1 MQIHCAI
8 LRLSIASSVIL
19 VAMRFP
25 VVAQDI
31 TQTIR
36 GVVTDNTTQRPIS
49 EASVY
54 LNDTDPTIGT
64 VTDEAGQFSIANV
77 PVGRY
82 VLKVS
87 SVGYETFTIPDL
99 LVGSGKESVL
109 TISLTQS
116 VQNLDEIVV
125 TEKRESPETITPI
138 SSRTFSVEETRRY
151 AATFFDPARLVTS
164 FPGVVGTNDQSNQI
178 SVRGNSPNSLLWR
191 LEGVDIVNPNHL
203 SNAGTFSDR
212 RVQSGGSQSILS
224 TQVLDNSRFFSG
236 AFPAQYGNSVGGVM
250 DMRLRKGNDQQQEY
264 TAQLGLIGLEFA
276 AEGPFRED
284 YRGSYLANYRYST
297 VGILT
302 NVLGLD
308 FGGERI
314 TFQDLSFNLS
324 FPTKK
329 AGEFT
334 VFGVGGTGN
343 NVFEALRDSAEWE
356 EQEDRYDVT
365 FTNDMAAVGLTHT
378 LPLGKQSLLKSVV
391 ATSSLNSERFSN
403 RVSDTYETIRVS
415 EDNYRETRLSITS
428 SLTRKFVGNHSLQGG
443 LYFDNLYYQLSS
455 SEGDGTETLPLL
467 ISGEGNGQLFRPY
480 LDSKFTLASRWVLTT
495 GLHYAYFTLN
505 GSHSLEPRLSLR
517 WNAVEEATRRQFVTA
532 SYGLHS
538 QLQLP
543 GVYFYGETLA
553 DGTTVNPNRDLGFTK
568 SGQYTIGYDYI
579 LSESLRFHTEAYYQH
594 LFNVPVSASPT
605 SSFSALN
612 LLDGLVREP
621 LVNEGTGRN
630 YGLETT
636 AERSLS
642 GNYYFL
648 VSGSLYE
655 SKYTGSDG
663 VERDTRFNG
672 NYALSLTGGREFSWN
687 KENKQRVIGI
697 NLRSAYIG
705 GLRTTPID
713 ETRSRTTQNTVF
725 VDAQAFT
732 QALPDYFKVDIRL
745 SLRKDTPRYSSV
757 WSLDLQNATNR
768 QNVAYQ
774 YYDTVQGEAI
784 TKYQLGLI
792 PILTYRIEF

>member
-1 MQIHCAI
+1 MQTLCPAVCRFI
-8 LRLSIASSVIL
+8 LLVTVLITVHGPLS
-19 VAMRFP
+19 
-25 VVAQDI
+25 AQEI

-36 GVVTDNTTQRPIS
+36 GIITDDATQRPIS
-49 EASVY
+49 GASVY
-54 LNDTDPTIGT
+54 LKDTDPVVGT
-64 VTDEAGQFSIANV
+64 VTDEDGQFLLENV
-77 PVGRY
+77 PVERY
-82 VLKVS
+82 ILNAS

-99 LVGSGKESVL
+99 LVRSGKENVL
-109 TISLTQS
+109 TISLVQS
-116 VQNLDEIVV
+116 VRNLDEVIV
-125 TEKRESPETITPI
+125 TEARENAETVAPI

-178 SVRGNSPNSLLWR
+178 SVRGNSPNSLVWR

-224 TQVLDNSRFFSG
+224 TQVLDDSRFFSG
-236 AFPAQYGNSVGGVM
+236 AFPAQYGNAVGGVM
-250 DMRLRKGNDQQQEY
+250 DMRLRRGNNQQQEY

-284 YRGSYLANYRYST
+284 YPGSYVANYRYST

-302 NVLGLD
+302 NGLGLD

-314 TFQDLSFNLS
+314 AFQDLSFNLS
-324 FPTKK
+324 FPTKN
-329 AGEFT
+329 AGDFT
-334 VFGVGGTGN
+334 VFGVGGSGS
-343 NVFEALRDSAEWE
+343 NVFEASRDSTEWE

-378 LPLGKQSLLKSVV
+378 LPLGERSLLKSIV
-391 ATSSLNSERFSN
+391 ATSSLSSERYSN
-403 RVSDTYETIRVS
+403 RVSDTYETINVS
-415 EDNYRETRLSITS
+415 EDDYRETRLSVTS
-428 SLTRKFVGNHSLQGG
+428 SLTRKLVGNHTLQAG

-455 SEGDGTETLPLL
+455 SDGDTTGALPLL
-467 ISGEGNGQLFRPY
+467 ISGEGNGQFFRPY
-480 LDSKFTLASRWVLTT
+480 LDSKFILSSRWILNA
-495 GLHYAYFTLN
+495 GLHYAYFTLS

-517 WNAVEEATRRQFVTA
+517 WNVTEGTSRQQFVTA

-543 GVYFYGETLA
+543 GVYFYSETLA
-553 DGTTVNPNRDLGFTK
+553 DGTVTNPNRDVGFTK
-568 SGQYTIGYDYI
+568 SSQYTVGYDYVM
-579 LSESLRFHTEAYYQH
+579 SESFKFRAEAYYQH
-594 LFNVPVSASPT
+594 LFNVPISTFPAR
-605 SSFSALN
+605 SFSVLN
-612 LLDGLVREP
+612 VVEGFVRER

-630 YGLETT
+630 YGLE
-636 AERSLS
+636 ASVEKSLS
-642 GNYYFL
+642 DSYYFL
-648 VSGSLYE
+648 VSGSVYE
-655 SKYTGSDG
+655 SKYTGADG
-663 VERDTRFNG
+663 MERDTRFNG
-672 NYALSLTGGREFSWN
+672 NYALSVTGGKEFSWN
-687 KENKQRVIGI
+687 KKGKLRVVGI
-697 NLRSAYIG
+697 NLRSAYLG
-705 GLRTTPID
+705 GLRATPID
-713 ETRSRTTQNTVF
+713 EGQSRTTRSTVF
-725 VDAQAFT
+725 IDDQAFT
-732 QALPDYFKVDIRL
+732 QKLPDYFKVDVRL

-774 YYDTVQGEAI
+774 YYDTVQGEII

>member
-1 MQIHCAI
+1 MQTRRSTVYRFILPIVFLVFIHPPLA
-8 LRLSIASSVIL
+8 
-19 VAMRFP
+19 
-25 VVAQDI
+25 AQDI

-36 GVVTDNTTQRPIS
+36 GAVTDDATQRPIS
-49 EASVY
+49 GASVY
-54 LNDTDPTIGT
+54 LKDTDPIVGA
-64 VTDEAGQFSIANV
+64 VTDERGQFLVKDV

-82 VLKVS
+82 ILKAS

-99 LVGSGKESVL
+99 LVRSGKESVL
-109 TISLTQS
+109 AISLIQS
-116 VQNLDEIVV
+116 VQNLNEIVV
-125 TEKRESPETITPI
+125 TEKREGPKTIVSI
-138 SSRTFSVEETRRY
+138 SSHTFSVEETRRY

-236 AFPAQYGNSVGGVM
+236 AFPAQYGNAIGGVM
-250 DMRLRKGNDQQQEY
+250 DMHLRTGNNQQQEY

-302 NVLGLD
+302 NGLGID

-324 FPTKK
+324 FPAKK
-329 AGEFT
+329 AGDFT
-334 VFGVGGTGN
+334 VFGVGGTGR
-343 NVFEALRDSAEWE
+343 NVFEALRDSTKWE
-356 EQEDRYDVT
+356 KQEDRYDVT

-378 LPLGKQSLLKSVV
+378 LPLGKQSLLKSVL
-391 ATSSLNSERFSN
+391 ATSSLSSERFSN
-403 RVSDTYETIRVS
+403 RISDTYETIKIS
-415 EDNYRETRLSITS
+415 EDDYRETRISITS
-428 SLTRKFVGNHSLQGG
+428 SFIRKLAGNHTLQGG

-455 SEGDGTETLPLL
+455 WEGDTTENISLL
-467 ISGEGNGQLFRPY
+467 ISGEGSGKLFRPY
-480 LDSKFTLASRWVLTT
+480 IDSKFTFAPRWILNA
-495 GLHYAYFTLN
+495 GLHYAYFTFN

-517 WNAVEEATRRQFVTA
+517 WTAAEGTSQQQFVTA

-543 GVYFYGETLA
+543 GVYFYSETLA
-553 DGTTVNPNRDLGFTK
+553 NGTTIHPNRDLGFTR
-568 SGQYTIGYDYI
+568 SAQYTVGYDYV

-594 LFNVPVSASPT
+594 LSNVPVSVSST
-605 SSFSALN
+605 SSFSTLN
-612 LLDGLVREP
+612 LLEGFVREP
-621 LVNEGTGRN
+621 LVNNGTGRN

-636 AERSLS
+636 VEKSLS
-642 GNYYFL
+642 DHYYFL
-648 VSGSLYE
+648 ISGSLYE
-655 SKYTGSDG
+655 SKYTGADG

-687 KENKQRVIGI
+687 KKNKQRVVGI
-697 NLRSAYIG
+697 NLRSVYIG

-713 ETRSRTTQNTVF
+713 KTQSQKTQTTLF
-725 VDAQAFT
+725 VDNQAFA
-732 QALPDYFKVDIRL
+732 QKLPDYFKVDVRL

-768 QNVAYQ
+768 RNVAYQ
-774 YYDTVQGEAI
+774 YYDTVQGAVI

-792 PILTYRIEF
+792 PVLTYRIEF